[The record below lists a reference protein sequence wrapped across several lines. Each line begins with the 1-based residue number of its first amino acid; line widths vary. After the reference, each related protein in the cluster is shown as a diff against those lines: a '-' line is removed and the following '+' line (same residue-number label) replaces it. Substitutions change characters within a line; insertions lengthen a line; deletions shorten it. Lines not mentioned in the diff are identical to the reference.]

1 MKELKRDIL
10 IESINRYTKINT
22 RQFEIKPTLESECF
36 KYRNRSQ
43 LQVVKNASGAS
54 VAMTKANSNI
64 AVSINNCLVQKDTIN
79 DLNNKICK
87 LIDELKLSIFSYKTN
102 RGIIRYITIRVNKK
116 NEALVCLVCYEKND
130 KVKELA
136 KKVAELKNVI
146 GVYRSVNDSLDSG
159 AEIIGKDIELLEG
172 KPYIIETLG
181 KIKYQIYPNTFFQ

>member
-1 MKELKRDIL
+1 MAFAKTLEIKHASSDRKEPECPYYNECGGCNTMHIAPSLMKELKRDIL

-87 LIDELKLSIFSYKTN
+87 LIDELKLSIFSYK
-102 RGIIRYITIRVNKK
+102 K
-116 NEALVCLVCYEKND
+116 NC
-130 KVKELA
+130 
-136 KKVAELKNVI
+136 I
-146 GVYRSVNDSLDSG
+146 
-159 AEIIGKDIELLEG
+159 
-172 KPYIIETLG
+172 
-181 KIKYQIYPNTFFQ
+181 